1 MLELRDGRCYPKEV
15 VGVDLG
21 LACVDGGIAIIA
33 FYQMIRIH
41 LRNSHLGWT
50 AQKVFHLLIGTSNF
64 GYLLYFGL
72 TPLAA
77 CKDWL
82 FWPQSCGFIIMGM
95 QVTTYKAVIWILNF
109 YMVDLCHQT
118 NDDEEDEECSSGE
131 ALLEKISKTN
141 YSASSCCNFCTFRFI
156 EIGSRQKV
164 VILLQIHFFA
174 CVSRKTLWYKY
185 FILSNNK
192 FRPGYCYSHCNYGC
206 IFVADMD
213 WDGKESY

>member
-95 QVTTYKAVIWILNF
+95 QLFPKF
-109 YMVDLCHQT
+109 C
-118 NDDEEDEECSSGE
+118 
-131 ALLEKISKTN
+131 LL
-141 YSASSCCNFCTFRFI
+141 R
-156 EIGSRQKV
+156 
-164 VILLQIHFFA
+164 HFFYSYHFGWTFA
-174 CVSRKTLWYKY
+174 IKQMMMKKTKNVAPEKPYWRRSVKL
-185 FILSNNK
+185 IIV
-192 FRPGYCYSHCNYGC
+192 PVVAA
-206 IFVADMD
+206 IFAPF
-213 WDGKESY
+213 GLLK

>member
-82 FWPQSCGFIIMGM
+82 FWPQSCGFIIMGWTFAIKQM
-95 QVTTYKAVIWILNF
+95 MMKKTKNVAPEKPYWRRSVKLIIVPVVAAIF
-109 YMVDLCHQT
+109 APF
-118 NDDEEDEECSSGE
+118 G
-131 ALLEKISKTN
+131 LLK
-141 YSASSCCNFCTFRFI
+141 
-156 EIGSRQKV
+156 
-164 VILLQIHFFA
+164 
-174 CVSRKTLWYKY
+174 
-185 FILSNNK
+185 
-192 FRPGYCYSHCNYGC
+192 
-206 IFVADMD
+206 
-213 WDGKESY
+213 